1 MGGRGRGRSWSVGWP
16 GGKRILGDGRRWR
29 GGGEV
34 VGRFRHTARNASD
47 QVYPVVLV
55 GSRHR
60 VGAPGT
66 SRTGSTGALTLLLPC
81 CQSLLL
87 SRLRSI
93 NCTLPGIAH
102 RRAEGF
108 DRAINQAIEQSTAT
122 RLILNHRPVR
132 PEISPQAKRIQDDRS
147 GAARRRADGSTGQAG
162 QAIINSIDASDQS
175 SFQLNQCSQFKQS
188 SNLQPRAQSTA
199 INQSSRVLKY
209 PGRKSAQVACSLA
222 RLSIRLILE
231 ARLQANPERCRATK
245 PTINSS

>member
-1 MGGRGRGRSWSVGWP
+1 MHLGHQEPDPLARSLFSFHAVN
-16 GGKRILGDGRRWR
+16 
-29 GGGEV
+29 
-34 VGRFRHTARNASD
+34 RFYS
-47 QVYPVVLV
+47 PVFVQSIV
-55 GSRHR
+55 HSP
-60 VGAPGT
+60 APPAAEPKD
-66 SRTGSTGALTLLLPC
+66 STE
-81 CQSLLL
+81 QSIKQ
-87 SRLRSI
+87 SS
-93 NCTLPGIAH
+93 
-102 RRAEGF
+102 
-108 DRAINQAIEQSTAT
+108 NQFKQSTAT

-188 SNLQPRAQSTA
+188 SNLQPRAQSTV

-209 PGRKSAQVACSLA
+209 PGRRSAQVACSLA

-245 PTINSS
+245 PTINS

>member
-1 MGGRGRGRSWSVGWP
+1 MERGRGG
-16 GGKRILGDGRRWR
+16 GGKVPTHRAK
-29 GGGEV
+29 
-34 VGRFRHTARNASD
+34 RFRSGVPRCARGLKASSRCTWNIKNRIHWRAHSSPSMLSIAFTLPSSFN
-47 QVYPVVLV
+47 QLYTP
-55 GSRHR
+55 RHR
-60 VGAPGT
+60 P
-66 SRTGSTGALTLLLPC
+66 P
-81 CQSLLL
+81 QS
-87 SRLRSI
+87 RSI
-93 NCTLPGIAH
+93 RQSNQSS
-102 RRAEGF
+102 
-108 DRAINQAIEQSTAT
+108 NQAINSSNQFKQSTAT